1 MSEVEIWLEVGLLP
15 VSPVGAAEVLSES
28 RDGHFL
34 DPSPA
39 RLFGGTW
46 HC

>member
-34 DPSPA
+34 D
-39 RLFGGTW
+39 RLFGGMW